1 MLYTHGFKISH
12 LVVFLSNHIT
22 APQLLLCG
30 SLESPW
36 TECLAPRSLNPVEE
50 TDMHTNPNLCITLFA
65 IVEAFVKCY
74 DTHIRGNKE
83 FCIWALKKKLKN
95 VTSAEQ
101 RSFLV
106 KENSKRKGL

>member
-36 TECLAPRSLNPVEE
+36 TERLAPRSLNPVAE
-50 TDMHTNPNLCITLFA
+50 TDMHTNLCITLFA

-74 DTHIRGNKE
+74 YTHTRGSKE

-101 RSFLV
+101 KSFLG